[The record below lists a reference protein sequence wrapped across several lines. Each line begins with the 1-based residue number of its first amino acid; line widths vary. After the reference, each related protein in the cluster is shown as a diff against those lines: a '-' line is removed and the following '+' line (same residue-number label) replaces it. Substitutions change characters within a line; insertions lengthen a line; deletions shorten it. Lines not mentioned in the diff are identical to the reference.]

1 LELKN
6 YYPDFAQDEKG
17 RPITKSKQPNSPA
30 FIFLVNGPGL
40 AADGEIFIYF
50 AKDVDKQTYRQDDL
64 NSELATKIDINA
76 ASMSDVEISMYT
88 SYLNIR
94 VETAMPFIWV
104 GAFIFMVGVSMGM
117 YWQHRRIWV
126 RVDDGQLLLGAHTNK
141 NWYSLRNDVQ
151 WALASVDIEVEQ
163 QALDNKGGTQSE
175 HGNT

>member
-1 LELKN
+1 
-6 YYPDFAQDEKG
+6 
-17 RPITKSKQPNSPA
+17 
-30 FIFLVNGPGL
+30 
-40 AADGEIFIYF
+40 
-50 AKDVDKQTYRQDDL
+50 
-64 NSELATKIDINA
+64 
-76 ASMSDVEISMYT
+76 
-88 SYLNIR
+88 
-94 VETAMPFIWV
+94 
-104 GAFIFMVGVSMGM
+104 M